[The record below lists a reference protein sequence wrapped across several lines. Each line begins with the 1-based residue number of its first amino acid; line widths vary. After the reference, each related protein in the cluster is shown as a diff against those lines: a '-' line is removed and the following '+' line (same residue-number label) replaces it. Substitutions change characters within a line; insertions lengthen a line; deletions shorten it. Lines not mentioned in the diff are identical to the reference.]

1 MGLGIEGVDFE
12 RRGVGVRVEQRKD
25 GEAVEGRV
33 MRELV
38 DGVDVFGLWES
49 MDLR

>member
-1 MGLGIEGVDFE
+1 MGLGIEGVDLE